1 MRDRPVVPRL
11 RQRSPVHGLR
21 RRGLGPLEVLAQSV
35 SGAAPSAAMA
45 ATPAIVAVSAG
56 GATVWSF
63 VAATVLALLIAGCI
77 ARFTRRMAA
86 PGGLYTLTAKGLS
99 PGAAFACGVALL
111 VGYGMLAAAALVG
124 GATYLQAL
132 VLRLGGTGSVVLPV
146 VAVVVVGL
154 AAGGLALRGVRL
166 SARVV
171 LLAEL
176 VSITLML
183 AIFVLL
189 LAAPLPGPD
198 AAQPGPGLG
207 GVAAG
212 VLPALAAFIGF
223 EVATSL
229 GAEARRPFRSVPRAV
244 TATAVVSGLLCVFA
258 AQTQVVGFAAAPGG
272 LAGQNAPVAVLATAR
287 GWPWVAPLLDL
298 GLTMSF
304 FACVLATVNGIARV
318 LFSLGRDGVAPRGFG
333 RTHPRFATPHVAI
346 GVVAP
351 VLVVVLAVALLAGAP
366 LGGTLTF
373 LLTVGTGGFLV
384 AYLLVCLAAPVF
396 LRRIGELTWPAVA
409 ATAVIVPILV
419 AVLVAFVARSGGTP
433 VVVVLAA
440 LAVAGA
446 CWFGW
451 LRLRRPDRI
460 AGIGVYDET
469 VADDVLGADVVGAG
483 VPGGGDGP
491 GTGGPGTGGPGTD
504 GPGTGGSRG
513 PDARPDRA
521 A

>member
-1 MRDRPVVPRL
+1 MLLDFDKL
-11 RQRSPVHGLR
+11 GGLR
-21 RRGLGPLEVLAQSV
+21 AVLIALIV
-35 SGAAPSAAMA
+35 LVCLFLILPIVFIAALSFGSSQWLIFPPPAWTLKWYQDLFADPRWLYSALTSLKIA
-45 ATPAIVAVSAG
+45 AIV
-56 GATVWSF
+56 
-63 VAATVLALLIAGCI
+63 TVL
-77 ARFTRRMAA
+77 
-86 PGGLYTLTAKGLS
+86 S
-99 PGAAFACGVALL
+99 
-111 VGYGMLAAAALVG
+111 
-124 GATYLQAL
+124 
-132 VLRLGGTGSVVLPV
+132 
-146 VAVVVVGL
+146 
-154 AAGGLALRGVRL
+154 
-166 SARVV
+166 
-171 LLAEL
+171 
-176 VSITLML
+176 
-183 AIFVLL
+183 
-189 LAAPLPGPD
+189 
-198 AAQPGPGLG
+198 
-207 GVAAG
+207 
-212 VLPALAAFIGF
+212 
-223 EVATSL
+223 
-229 GAEARRPFRSVPRAV
+229 
-244 TATAVVSGLLCVFA
+244 
-258 AQTQVVGFAAAPGG
+258 
-272 LAGQNAPVAVLATAR
+272 
-287 GWPWVAPLLDL
+287 
-298 GLTMSF
+298 
-304 FACVLATVNGIARV
+304 
-318 LFSLGRDGVAPRGFG
+318 
-333 RTHPRFATPHVAI
+333 VAI
-346 GVVAP
+346 GFLAALGLDRGRFP
-351 VLVVVLAVALLAGAP
+351 GRDLLRALFLTPMILPVVVLAVALLAGAP